1 MASLFGGGAVDPE
14 TLYTKQACIGE
25 KTPLAKLRGAR
36 ADALQQEVA
45 ASERSTKGES
55 HTRPHIQSLDR

>member
-1 MASLFGGGAVDPE
+1 MDPE